1 MTPNRLAS
9 ALRARA
15 QGLHCPQAAAE
26 LLIAQ
31 TWFHRAD
38 FRNNFINITPHLVD
52 GQAMANVDWA
62 AAINALDAGGLPCS
76 AGEQRMLRI
85 TASIGDGIPVNL
97 QDSLTG
103 LDERNIQLLIRALLH
118 TSGRHPRPVT

>member
-1 MTPNRLAS
+1 
-9 ALRARA
+9 
-15 QGLHCPQAAAE
+15 
-26 LLIAQ
+26 
-31 TWFHRAD
+31 
-38 FRNNFINITPHLVD
+38 
-52 GQAMANVDWA
+52 MANVDWA

-118 TSGRHPRPVT
+118 TSG